1 MSVNPVSTALAIAI
15 GAVPGALSRY
25 YITGWCLKNFGS
37 GFPYGTFIINIT
49 GCFCMGFFITLASG
63 IANFPDEAKLMVAT
77 GFLGAY
83 TTFSTYGFDTL
94 TLWRN
99 GKLAKTAFYWTGS
112 GIFGIIGVYLGA
124 ILAKQIH
131 I

>member
-1 MSVNPVSTALAIAI
+1 MSGSVINALAISL

-25 YITGWCLKNFGS
+25 YITESCKKSFGS
-37 GFPYGTFIINIT
+37 NFPYGTFIINIT
-49 GCFCMGFFITLASG
+49 GCFCMGFFITLISG
-63 IANFPDEAKLMVAT
+63 IANFPTEFRLMIAT

-94 TLWRN
+94 TLLRN
-99 GKLAKTAFYWTGS
+99 NKVGSTLFYWAGS
-112 GIFGIIGVYLGA
+112 AVFGLVGVQLGA

-131 I
+131 L